1 MIKNATKNANK
12 MISQESTNFTIIVVL
27 TLVIKRLALII

>member
-12 MISQESTNFTIIVVL
+12 MISQESTNFTIIVVY
-27 TLVIKRLALII
+27 ASY